1 MNLSWSRN
9 VDKPAWLVFRGDTY
23 FGHRSKS
30 AAMDVAKDFS
40 EAYPRSSFHVVAA
53 MLDESI
59 PLRTD
64 APPRFTVNA
73 FGEELKTLR
82 QKDDVT
88 MIIELVRPDRE
99 LPEGSFKVTIS
110 DGQNQETGHAV
121 NLQDAIEQ
129 ARLLLDVVAIKPVT
143 VSLPTTPMEPPK
155 AKISA
160 AGLTIKKKTVD

>member
-1 MNLSWSRN
+1 M
-9 VDKPAWLVFRGDTY
+9 DKPAWLVFRGDTY

-53 MLDESI
+53 MIEETI
-59 PLRTD
+59 PIRAD
-64 APPRFTVNA
+64 APQRFTVNA

-88 MIIELVRPDRE
+88 MIIELVRPDKE
-99 LPEGSFKVTIS
+99 IPEGSFKVTIS
-110 DGQNQETGHAV
+110 DGQNQESGQSI

-129 ARLLLDVVAIKPVT
+129 ARLLLNVQAIKPVYA
-143 VSLPTTPMEPPK
+143 TPALLEVASTFEKP
-155 AKISA
+155 KISA
-160 AGLTIKKKTVD
+160 AGLSIKKKPVD